1 MRAQTRF
8 LPNRSAPL
16 ATRSRLS
23 RAEVALALFV
33 LVLAALAALLPA
45 VPLPAGYHEFV
56 DARSWLELPNAADVL
71 SNLPFALMAA
81 LGWRALRRIPE
92 ARLDAGRR
100 ALALVF
106 FAGLLLTIFTSGFY
120 HLAPGDAAL
129 AVDRLGIGV
138 AFAGLLGLATA
149 DRIGLRAGLALGVL
163 VALAAPMAALW
174 HAATGNMTPWAGLQ
188 GGGLLLLLALAG
200 RRAQPGALG
209 FSLLAVLG
217 WYALAK
223 GLELGD
229 AQVFTWTLG
238 TLSGHSAKHLV
249 AALAAWPV
257 LRALRRAAET

>member
-1 MRAQTRF
+1 MRAQTRS

-23 RAEVALALFV
+23 RAEVALAFFV
-33 LVLAALAALLPA
+33 LVLAIAAALLPA
-45 VPLPAGYHEFV
+45 VPLHAGYHEFV

-106 FAGLLLTIFTSGFY
+106 FAGLLLTTFTSGFY

-174 HAATGNMTPWAGLQ
+174 HAATGNMTPWAVLQ

-249 AALAAWPV
+249 ATLAAWPV

>member
-1 MRAQTRF
+1 MRAQTRS

-106 FAGLLLTIFTSGFY
+106 FAGLLLTTFTSGFY

-149 DRIGLRAGLALGVL
+149 DRIGLRAGLAMCVL
-163 VALAAPMAALW
+163 VALAAPMAAC
-174 HAATGNMTPWAGLQ
+174 HSAAIGNMTPWAGLQ